1 LENIDSKLGEY
12 INKFSEKSQM
22 SFIFLRENEGMY
34 QFGSKR
40 VYLKINK
47 GSIFVRIGGGY
58 IDFE

>member
-1 LENIDSKLGEY
+1 
-12 INKFSEKSQM
+12 M